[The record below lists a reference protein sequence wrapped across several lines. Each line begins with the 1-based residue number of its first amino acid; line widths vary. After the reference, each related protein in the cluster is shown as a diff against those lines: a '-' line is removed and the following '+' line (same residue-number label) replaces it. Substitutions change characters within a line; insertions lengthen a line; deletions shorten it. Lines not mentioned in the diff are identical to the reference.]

1 MKESVHDPKPDND
14 TAPKKRTRKPQIIL
28 KSSYFDNEE
37 QNEITALIGVDEAG
51 RGPLFG
57 RVYAAAVVLPK
68 DFDHSRMKDS
78 KKFHSKRKIEE
89 AAAYIKEHAIGW
101 AVAYEDEK
109 TIDQI
114 NILQATQSAMH
125 KAIRETLNALN
136 SIHPFLLVDG
146 NYFKPFTTYDKEKQI
161 LKEVPHVCVTSGDD
175 TYSVIAAASILAKV
189 ERDNYIAELCAENS
203 DLDAK
208 YGINKNK
215 GYGTLEHRKG
225 IQMHGLSPWHRRSF
239 RSSILEDVAS
249 ISEPLTQ
256 G

>member
-1 MKESVHDPKPDND
+1 MMKEVVHDPKPD
-14 TAPKKRTRKPQIIL
+14 PKKRTKKPQTIL
-28 KSSYFDNEE
+28 RSSYFDNDEE
-37 QNEITALIGVDEAG
+37 NELTALIGVDEAG

-78 KKFHSKRKIEE
+78 KKFHSKRKIED

-125 KAIRETLNALN
+125 KAILETWIVNKKAL
-136 SIHPFLLVDG
+136 LLVDG
-146 NYFKPFTTYDKEKQI
+146 NYFKPFTIYDKEKQI
-161 LKEVPHVCVTSGDD
+161 LKEVPHVCVTGGDD

-189 ERDNYIAELCAENS
+189 ERDNYIAELCAENP

-208 YGINKNK
+208 YAIGKNK

-225 IQMHGLSPWHRRSF
+225 IQIHGLSPWHRRSF
-239 RSSILEDVAS
+239 RASKLEDV
-249 ISEPLTQ
+249 
-256 G
+256 

>member
-1 MKESVHDPKPDND
+1 
-14 TAPKKRTRKPQIIL
+14 
-28 KSSYFDNEE
+28 
-37 QNEITALIGVDEAG
+37 
-51 RGPLFG
+51 
-57 RVYAAAVVLPK
+57 
-68 DFDHSRMKDS
+68 MKDS
-78 KKFHSKRKIEE
+78 KKFHSKRQIEE
-89 AAAYIKEHAIGW
+89 AAAKIKEHAIGW

-125 KAIRETLNALN
+125 KAIRETLNSTNELNSTN

-161 LKEVPHVCVTSGDD
+161 FKEVPHVCVTSGDD

-239 RSSILEDVAS
+239 KASRLEDVVS
-249 ISEPLTQ
+249 ISEPLTH